1 MTWTITNLVI
11 EIITGVIGGL
21 AMAGVAKEHSF
32 GALGHASA
40 GALGGA
46 LSGYF
51 LQTRVAAVV
60 DFNGEVR
67 LPSDQ
72 VTQWFVQGIAGLVAG
87 AIVVMAVAIA
97 RHVVEHHHRRKA

>member
-11 EIITGVIGGL
+11 ELVAGIIGGL
-21 AMAGVAKEHSF
+21 ATAGVAKEHSF
-32 GALGHASA
+32 GAFGHAVV

-51 LQTRVAAVV
+51 LQMRVIAVV
-60 DFNGEVR
+60 DFNGDVR

-72 VTQWFVQGIAGLVAG
+72 VTQWFVQAIAGLVAG
-87 AIVVMAVAIA
+87 AILVMAVGLAK
-97 RHVVEHHHRRKA
+97 HMVEHHRRGKT